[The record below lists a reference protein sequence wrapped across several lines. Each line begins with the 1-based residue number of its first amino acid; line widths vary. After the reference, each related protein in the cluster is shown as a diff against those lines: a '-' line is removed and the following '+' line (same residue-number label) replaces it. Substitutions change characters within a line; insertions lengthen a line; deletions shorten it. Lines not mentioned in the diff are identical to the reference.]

1 MSEHGSVHPGE
12 DGWLLG
18 AAVVPGLGHLLVGRT
33 GRGLHL
39 SVSFALLCFVLAFRW
54 KAFIDALSSAAPGD
68 WIASGFLLVALG
80 ALLVFSVRDLRGIL
94 RDRRTEEGG
103 QQPNSGQS
111 PLELAWRRFSENRLA
126 LASVY
131 GLVILLLVAVLAP
144 ILAPHDPTATQI
156 TAEAR
161 FLPPSWSHPFGTD
174 RFGRDLLSRC
184 FYGAR
189 ISLSIGTLAM
199 LIAVSFGTVYGAV
212 AGYVGGW
219 IDATLMRLVDVLL
232 AFPTM
237 FLLLTL
243 VGVFDSDIG
252 LLVLIL
258 GFTSW
263 TGTARFVRGEVLS
276 LKEREFVDGARAVG
290 LPDRTILFRHIIPNA
305 MAPVLVNGA
314 LMVGGLISAEAALS
328 FLGFGVEPPTPSWG
342 RMISQ
347 GQDNLVSA
355 WWVAAFPG
363 GLLTATVLSFNLLAD
378 GFRDALD
385 PKTLMRKYV

>member
-1 MSEHGSVHPGE
+1 M
-12 DGWLLG
+12 G
-18 AAVVPGLGHLLVGRT
+18 AAAVPGLGHLLVGRT
-33 GRGLHL
+33 RRGLQL
-39 SVSFALLCFVLAFRW
+39 LLTFVLLCLVLVFRW
-54 KAFIDALSSAAPGD
+54 RAFIDALFSPAPGD
-68 WIASGFLLVALG
+68 WIASGFLLTALG
-80 ALLVFSVRDLRGIL
+80 ALLVFSIRDLRSIL
-94 RDRRTEEGG
+94 RDRQTEEGG
-103 QQPNSGQS
+103 LPPDSGQS

-126 LASVY
+126 LVSVY
-131 GLVILLLVAVLAP
+131 VLAILLLVAVLAP
-144 ILAPHDPTATQI
+144 ILAPHDPTATEI

-161 FLPPSWSHPFGTD
+161 FLPPSWGHPFGTD
-174 RFGRDLLSRC
+174 QFGRDLFSRC
-184 FYGAR
+184 LYGAR
-189 ISLSIGTLAM
+189 ISLSIGILAM
-199 LIAVSFGTVYGAV
+199 LIAVSFGTLYGAV

-219 IDATLMRLVDVLL
+219 IDETLMRLVDVLL
-232 AFPTM
+232 AFPTL

-243 VGVFDSDIG
+243 VGVFESDIA

-263 TGTARFVRGEVLS
+263 TGTARFIRGEVLS
-276 LKEREFVDGARAVG
+276 LKEREYVEGARAVG

-314 LMVGGLISAEAALS
+314 LMVGGLITAEAALS
-328 FLGFGVEPPTPSWG
+328 FLGFGVRPPTPSWG

-347 GQDNLVSA
+347 GQENLVSA